1 MQSRRSVRHGARPA
15 TSFEGLGFAHS
26 MADAERSSGTASL
39 KDRRSREAAEDR
51 ALEAAED
58 RWPETSGASGTP
70 WLGKR
75 ATRSL
80 LALGRRSDGTR
91 RRRPATRQSTSGC
104 RAATVSREAWSSPRA
119 AEEVAAV
126 GRSSPRAAEEVAAVA
141 RSRPPSCGANV
152 HPRRER
158 SEPPH
163 RALPAGHLR
172 GRRRSRRRRHRALRP
187 CPPATWG
194 WELPDRPC
202 GQGSSIHRHRDP
214 VGTGGP

>member
-1 MQSRRSVRHGARPA
+1 MQSRRSVRHGARSA
-15 TSFEGLGFAHS
+15 TSFEGLGFSHS
-26 MADAERSSGTASL
+26 TADAERSRGTASL

-51 ALEAAED
+51 ALEAAGD

-104 RAATVSREAWSSPRA
+104 RAATVSREAWSSRRA
-119 AEEVAAV
+119 AEEVAAE
-126 GRSSPRAAEEVAAVA
+126 GRPSPRAVEELEALG

-194 WELPDRPC
+194 
-202 GQGSSIHRHRDP
+202 
-214 VGTGGP
+214 

>member
-1 MQSRRSVRHGARPA
+1 VQSRRSVRHGARSA

-51 ALEAAED
+51 ALEAAGD

-126 GRSSPRAAEEVAAVA
+126 GRSSPRAAEEVEALAWSSRRAVEEVEALA
-141 RSRPPSCGANV
+141 RS
-152 HPRRER
+152 
-158 SEPPH
+158 
-163 RALPAGHLR
+163 
-172 GRRRSRRRRHRALRP
+172 SRRAVEELEALAWSSRRAVEELEAL
-187 CPPATWG
+187 A
-194 WELPDRPC
+194 
-202 GQGSSIHRHRDP
+202 
-214 VGTGGP
+214 